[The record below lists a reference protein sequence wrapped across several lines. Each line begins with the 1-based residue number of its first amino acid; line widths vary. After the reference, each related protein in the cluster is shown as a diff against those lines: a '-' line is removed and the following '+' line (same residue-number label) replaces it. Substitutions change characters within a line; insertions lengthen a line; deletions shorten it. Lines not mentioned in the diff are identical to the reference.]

1 MTRNRLFLLAAAML
15 TASSAM
21 QAQTSYEAAALL
33 DTDLGGTARFVGM
46 GGAMGALGADISTMG
61 TNPAGIGL
69 YRSWDLSMSFGGNWV
84 TQRTQ
89 SNSTNNRSFDSFGS
103 MDNAGLV
110 ITSKVS
116 NENVLRFVNFGFNYR
131 NVKRFGG
138 KMGMASNLNGLSQTG
153 QMAWQAWDNYSYVD
167 YTYFDPQYSNS
178 FFENSYYRNENYGW
192 LTLLGFDADLMG
204 LFACTDENGD
214 IMYDEEEKVIEDKWY
229 TLSEFNK
236 YSEHLS
242 GGIDAYDFNLSF
254 NLLDAVYLGVTLTT
268 YDVDRLLES
277 SYSESFYGAGG
288 YTLENYYRTTG
299 TGYDFKLGVIL
310 RPFEESSFRVGV
322 SATTPAVY
330 KLCDSNWAVIR
341 SEIPYDDL
349 DENGEV
355 IGWHLEEF
363 EMDTRSEYASNG
375 DYCYTNYTMIAPA
388 KLNISL
394 GGTIGTSLAL
404 GAEYEYSDNGAI
416 KLYEYDGRENSEMND
431 HTAEKFT
438 AQHTLRLGVEK
449 MFSGS
454 FYTRFGYNYQTG
466 GYKADAKKMIPINSV
481 QTNTAYK
488 NVRSKS
494 NYTLGVGF
502 RGDTFYADAALL
514 YSHQKADF
522 FPFDDPELEAT
533 SLNRNLLKGMVTV
546 GLRF

>member
-33 DTDLGGTARFVGM
+33 DSDLGGTARFVGM

-69 YRSWDLSMSFGGNWV
+69 YRSWDLSMSFGGNRV

-116 NENVLRFVNFGFNYR
+116 NENILRFVNFGFNYR

-138 KMGMASNLNGLSQTG
+138 KMGMASELNGLSQTG
-153 QMAWQAWDNYSYVD
+153 QMAWQAYENLDVRPEDFDADNAL
-167 YTYFDPQYSNS
+167 S
-178 FFENSYYRNENYGW
+178 FYNYNYYKDSWVGW
-192 LTLLGFDADLMG
+192 LTLLGADGRLIDATALDG
-204 LFACTDENGD
+204 GSF
-214 IMYDEEEKVIEDKWY
+214 YP
-229 TLSEFNK
+229 SEANN
-236 YSEHLS
+236 YSEVLS

-254 NLLDAVYLGVTLTT
+254 NLADAVYLGVTFTT
-268 YDVDRLLES
+268 YDVDRRLES
-277 SYSESFYGAGG
+277 SYTEYFDGG
-288 YTLENYYRTTG
+288 DYTLRNFYRTTG

-355 IGWHLEEF
+355 IGCHLEKF
-363 EMDTRSEYASNG
+363 YMDTRSEDASNG

-388 KLNISL
+388 KLNISM
-394 GGTIGTSLAL
+394 GGTVGTSLAL
-404 GAEYEYSDNGAI
+404 GAEYEYSNYGAS
-416 KLYEYDGRENSEMND
+416 KLYYDDGDENSLMNN
-431 HTAEKFT
+431 HTAENFT
-438 AQHTLRLGVEK
+438 GLHTLRLGVEK

-466 GYKADAKKMIPINSV
+466 GFKADAWKMIPINSV

-502 RGDTFYADAALL
+502 RGYTFYADAALL